1 MGFLLD
7 FVLRFASVTGNE
19 AGNRRTTPNMNPIET
34 RHTTIH
40 KTDLQVGD
48 VIPSKMFTRD
58 SDPCIS
64 LGGRDEYEVVAIGT
78 EILVQR
84 ITPWGTAPVRPLP
97 VSKNPAMQGG
107 HVRIIRRDLLKRS

>member
-1 MGFLLD
+1 
-7 FVLRFASVTGNE
+7 
-19 AGNRRTTPNMNPIET
+19 MNNCNITPIET
-34 RHTTIH
+34 RHTLIH

-58 SDPCIS
+58 SVDPCIS
-64 LGGRDEYEVVAIGT
+64 SGGRDEYEVKAIGS

>member
-1 MGFLLD
+1 M
-7 FVLRFASVTGNE
+7 SNSNIT
-19 AGNRRTTPNMNPIET
+19 PIET

-48 VIPSKMFTRD
+48 VIPSKMFTRN
-58 SDPCIS
+58 SVDPCIS

>member
-1 MGFLLD
+1 M
-7 FVLRFASVTGNE
+7 NK
-19 AGNRRTTPNMNPIET
+19 PNITPIEST
-34 RHTTIH
+34 RTLIH
-40 KTDLQVGD
+40 KTDLEVGD

-58 SDPCIS
+58 SVDPCIS